1 MKQSKRKI
9 LLVILCLFL
18 LTGCTKTLRDDKKVV
33 KNEETGQVVTENII
47 CKPTEKS
54 SIEIYEKYNV
64 EIDKLPSCENFT
76 PLANYEGLWTS
87 IFVKP
92 LAWVIIKL
100 GALLHNYGLSI
111 IVTCLIIRLIL
122 YPFTK
127 KTAMQSE
134 LIKQAQPELAK
145 LEKKYANKTSV
156 EDQNKKAQEM
166 LMIYQKYKINP
177 LSGCLIAFIQLPLL
191 FAFYEAIN
199 RTPAI
204 FEDNLLFFNLGKTPW
219 IGITHG
225 EYGYIILVV
234 IIFLATYFS
243 FKKTLKDQ
251 SSMATEGMNMKY
263 MLYFMLALITYSSF
277 TIASAVGIYWITSN
291 LFTILQNYLVERKK
305 VKK

>member
-166 LMIYQKYKINP
+166 LMMYQKYKINP

-219 IGITHG
+219 VGITHG